1 MKNVVLTGHVAQDDL
16 LAYYEVADVFVC
28 LSEHEGYC
36 VPLLEAMSFGL
47 PVVAYDAG
55 AVAETLR
62 GGGVLLR
69 DKSPDWVA
77 EVVHAVLTLPAL
89 RRQVAEGERRVMDAL
104 RATDFRALL
113 LERLAPVLEGRSP
126 APALHP

>member
-1 MKNVVLTGHVAQDDL
+1 
-16 LAYYEVADVFVC
+16 
-28 LSEHEGYC
+28 
-36 VPLLEAMSFGL
+36 
-47 PVVAYDAG
+47 
-55 AVAETLR
+55 
-62 GGGVLLR
+62 
-69 DKSPDWVA
+69 
-77 EVVHAVLTLPAL
+77 VLTLPAL